1 MIAPVLFRRGIL
13 ITMFVLLLIPKN
25 ILAQDS
31 LSATSAKK
39 YEYGAS
45 VGMIFPAEIKFSDL
59 RNEIRSTSSLLIKGY
74 IDKYLLPEFMIGL
87 YLNFSYSNLE
97 EIDEYEE
104 PYMTETG
111 WKFKTK
117 EDITEHHA
125 SVIEF
130 GASFKTKFELSP
142 SWLFKPG
149 LNVGYRQFFFHYKA
163 DCGLELD
170 DAHGL
175 AVNGS
180 AEFQYLYS
188 EKVIIF
194 AETGFLTQPYGGK
207 EDITYMDF
215 GPIFYIT
222 VGIAY

>member
-1 MIAPVLFRRGIL
+1 MIRSVLFRYTLL
-13 ITMFVLLLIPKN
+13 ITIFIMLLVSQS

-31 LSATSAKK
+31 LSVTTAKK
-39 YEYGAS
+39 YEYGVSA
-45 VGMIFPAEIKFSDL
+45 GMIFPAKIKFSDL
-59 RNEIRSTSSLLIKGY
+59 RNEIRSTNSLLIKGY

-104 PYMTETG
+104 PYLTETG

-117 EDITEHHA
+117 EDITEHKA
-125 SVIEF
+125 TVFEI
-130 GASFKTKFELSP
+130 GASFKTKFVLSP
-142 SWLFKPG
+142 SWLLKPG
-149 LNVGYRQFFFHYKA
+149 LHVGYRQFYFHYKA
-163 DCGLELD
+163 HCGLEMD

-175 AVNGS
+175 AINGS

-188 EKVIIF
+188 ENIILF

-215 GPIFYIT
+215 G
-222 VGIAY
+222 

>member
-1 MIAPVLFRRGIL
+1 MTASVIVRRGIL
-13 ITMFVLLLIPKN
+13 IAILFSLVIPGS

-31 LSATSAKK
+31 LSVTSAKK

-45 VGMIFPAEIKFSDL
+45 VGVLFPAEIKFSDL
-59 RNEIRSTSSLLIKGY
+59 RNEIRSVNSLLIKGY

-111 WKFKTK
+111 WEFKTK
-117 EDITEHHA
+117 EDITRHHA
-125 SVIEF
+125 SVLEF
-130 GASFKTKFELSP
+130 GASFKTKFVLSP
-142 SWLFKPG
+142 SWLLKPG

-163 DCGLELD
+163 NCGLELD

-188 EKVIIF
+188 ENIILF

-215 GPIFYIT
+215 GPIFYLT
-222 VGIAY
+222 VGIAH